1 MKEDYLISDNPLKA
15 ILVFSLPMMIGNF
28 FQQFYTMAD
37 SMIVGRF
44 IGEESLAAVG
54 ASYALT
60 TVFISIAIGGGAGAS
75 VLTSQAFGAGNGT
88 AVKESISVS
97 LISFLI
103 LSLVLG
109 ILGVIFTPKIIN
121 ALNTPANIRSDAI
134 AYLRIYLLGLPFL
147 FMYNILSSI
156 FNALGKSRIPL
167 YLLIFSSILNILL
180 DVIAVTALDM
190 GVSGA
195 AWATLIAQ
203 AVSAAISFHLLL
215 RTLRRIDGK
224 ISRMFSF
231 QTLRSMSA
239 IALPSILQQ
248 SVIAFGM
255 MLVQGV
261 VNGFGSE
268 VLAGY
273 SAAIR
278 VDSIATV
285 PTGAIGNAL
294 SSYTAQNIGARKEE
308 RIINGYHLSYF
319 LIIFFSALSCL
330 ILQLFNEK
338 IIALFLGSDGSL
350 EAYATG
356 IDYLRYLSWFYPILG
371 FAFITGGVLR
381 GAGTM
386 KLFTIASISNLTLR
400 VLGAVL
406 LASRYGVSII
416 WEVVPAGWAVYFGI
430 CLYAYRKGSWKRA
443 LN

>member
-44 IGEESLAAVG
+44 IGEEALAAVG

-75 VLTSQAFGAGNGT
+75 VLTSQAFGAGNGA

-308 RIINGYHLSYF
+308 RIIKGYHLSYF
-319 LIIFFSALSCL
+319 LIIFFSALICL

-338 IIALFLGSDGSL
+338 IIGLFLGSDGSL

-356 IDYLRYLSWFYPILG
+356 IAYLRYLSWFYPILG

-406 LASRYGVSII
+406 LASRYGASII

-430 CLYAYRKGSWKRA
+430 CLYAYRKGNWKRA

>member
-44 IGEESLAAVG
+44 IGEEALAAVG

-75 VLTSQAFGAGNGT
+75 VLTSQAFGAGNGA

-308 RIINGYHLSYF
+308 RII
-319 LIIFFSALSCL
+319 
-330 ILQLFNEK
+330 K
-338 IIALFLGSDGSL
+338 
-350 EAYATG
+350 
-356 IDYLRYLSWFYPILG
+356 
-371 FAFITGGVLR
+371 
-381 GAGTM
+381 
-386 KLFTIASISNLTLR
+386 
-400 VLGAVL
+400 
-406 LASRYGVSII
+406 
-416 WEVVPAGWAVYFGI
+416 
-430 CLYAYRKGSWKRA
+430 
-443 LN
+443 

>member
-44 IGEESLAAVG
+44 IGEEALAAVG
-54 ASYALT
+54 ASSALT

-75 VLTSQAFGAGNGT
+75 VLTSQAFGAGNGA

-308 RIINGYHLSYF
+308 RIIKGYHLSYF
-319 LIIFFSALSCL
+319 LIIFFSALICL

-338 IIALFLGSDGSL
+338 IIGLFLGSDGSL

-356 IDYLRYLSWFYPILG
+356 IAYLRYLSWFYPILG

-406 LASRYGVSII
+406 LASRYGASII

-430 CLYAYRKGSWKRA
+430 CLYAYRKGNWKRA

>member
-44 IGEESLAAVG
+44 IGEEALAAVG

-75 VLTSQAFGAGNGT
+75 VLTSQAFGAGNGA

-261 VNGFGSE
+261 VNAFGSE

-308 RIINGYHLSYF
+308 RIIKGYHLSYF
-319 LIIFFSALSCL
+319 LIIFFSALICL

-338 IIALFLGSDGSL
+338 IIGLFLGSDGSL

-356 IDYLRYLSWFYPILG
+356 IAYLRYLSWFYPILG

-430 CLYAYRKGSWKRA
+430 CLYAYRKGNWKRV

>member
-44 IGEESLAAVG
+44 IGEEALAAVG

-121 ALNTPANIRSDAI
+121 ALNTPANIRVDAI

-308 RIINGYHLSYF
+308 RIIKGYHLSYF
-319 LIIFFSALSCL
+319 LIIFFSALICL

-356 IDYLRYLSWFYPILG
+356 IAYLRYLSWFYPILG

-430 CLYAYRKGSWKRA
+430 CLYAYRKGNWKRV

>member
-44 IGEESLAAVG
+44 IGEEALAAVG

-75 VLTSQAFGAGNGT
+75 VLTSQAFGAGNGA

-109 ILGVIFTPKIIN
+109 ILGIIFTPKIIN

-308 RIINGYHLSYF
+308 RIIKGYHLSYF
-319 LIIFFSALSCL
+319 LIIFFSALICL

-338 IIALFLGSDGSL
+338 IIGLFLGSDGSL

-356 IDYLRYLSWFYPILG
+356 IAYLRYLSWFYPILG

-406 LASRYGVSII
+406 LASRYGASII

-430 CLYAYRKGSWKRA
+430 CLYAYRKGNWKRA

>member
-44 IGEESLAAVG
+44 IGEEALAAVG

-308 RIINGYHLSYF
+308 RIIKGYHLSYF
-319 LIIFFSALSCL
+319 LIIFFSALICL

>member
-44 IGEESLAAVG
+44 IGEEALAAVG

-75 VLTSQAFGAGNGT
+75 VLTSQAFGAGNGA

-308 RIINGYHLSYF
+308 RIIKGYHLSYF
-319 LIIFFSALSCL
+319 LIIFFSALICL

-338 IIALFLGSDGSL
+338 IIGLFLGSDGSL

-356 IDYLRYLSWFYPILG
+356 IAYLRYLSWFYPILG

-430 CLYAYRKGSWKRA
+430 CLYAYRKGNWKRA

>member
-44 IGEESLAAVG
+44 IGEEALAAVG

-75 VLTSQAFGAGNGT
+75 VLTSQAFGAGNGA

-308 RIINGYHLSYF
+308 RIIKGYHLSYF
-319 LIIFFSALSCL
+319 LIIFFSTLICL

-338 IIALFLGSDGSL
+338 IIGLFLGSDGSL

-356 IDYLRYLSWFYPILG
+356 IAYLRYLSWFYPILG

-430 CLYAYRKGSWKRA
+430 CLYAYRKGNWKRA

>member
-44 IGEESLAAVG
+44 IGEEALAAVG

-121 ALNTPANIRSDAI
+121 ALNTPANIRVDAI

-308 RIINGYHLSYF
+308 RIIKGYHLSYF
-319 LIIFFSALSCL
+319 LIIFFSALICL

-338 IIALFLGSDGSL
+338 IIGLFLGSDGSL

-356 IDYLRYLSWFYPILG
+356 IAYLRYLSWFYPILG

-430 CLYAYRKGSWKRA
+430 CLYAYRKGNWKRA

>member
-44 IGEESLAAVG
+44 IGEEALAAVG

-167 YLLIFSSILNILL
+167 YLLIFSSILNIIL

-308 RIINGYHLSYF
+308 RIIKGYHLSYF
-319 LIIFFSALSCL
+319 LIIFFSALICL

-430 CLYAYRKGSWKRA
+430 CLYAYRKGNWKRA

>member
-44 IGEESLAAVG
+44 IGEEALAAVG

-308 RIINGYHLSYF
+308 RIIKGYHLSYF
-319 LIIFFSALSCL
+319 LIIFFSALICL

-338 IIALFLGSDGSL
+338 IIGLFIGSDGSL

-356 IDYLRYLSWFYPILG
+356 IAYLRYLSWFYPILG

-430 CLYAYRKGSWKRA
+430 CLYAYRKGNWKRV

>member
-44 IGEESLAAVG
+44 IGEEALAAVG

-75 VLTSQAFGAGNGT
+75 VLTSQAFGAGNGA

-308 RIINGYHLSYF
+308 RIIKGYHLSYF
-319 LIIFFSALSCL
+319 LIIFFSALICL

-338 IIALFLGSDGSL
+338 IIGLFLGSDGSL

-356 IDYLRYLSWFYPILG
+356 IAYLRYLSWFYPILG

-381 GAGTM
+381 GAGAM

-430 CLYAYRKGSWKRA
+430 CLYAYRKGNWKRV

>member
-44 IGEESLAAVG
+44 IGEEALAAVG

-75 VLTSQAFGAGNGT
+75 VLTSQAFGAGNGA

-308 RIINGYHLSYF
+308 RIIKGYHLSYF
-319 LIIFFSALSCL
+319 LIIFFSALICL

-338 IIALFLGSDGSL
+338 IIGLFLGSDGSL

-356 IDYLRYLSWFYPILG
+356 NAYLRYLSWFYPILG
-371 FAFITGGVLR
+371 FAFITGGILR

-430 CLYAYRKGSWKRA
+430 CLYAYRKGNWKRA

>member
-44 IGEESLAAVG
+44 IGEEALAAVG

-75 VLTSQAFGAGNGT
+75 VLTSQAFGAGNGA

-308 RIINGYHLSYF
+308 RIIKGYHLSYF
-319 LIIFFSALSCL
+319 LIIFFSALICL
-330 ILQLFNEK
+330 ILHLFNEK
-338 IIALFLGSDGSL
+338 IIGLFLGSDGSL

-356 IDYLRYLSWFYPILG
+356 ITYLRYLSWFYPILG

-430 CLYAYRKGSWKRA
+430 CLYAYRKGNWKRV

>member
-44 IGEESLAAVG
+44 IGEEALAAVG

-308 RIINGYHLSYF
+308 RIIKGYHLSYF
-319 LIIFFSALSCL
+319 LIIFFSALICL

-338 IIALFLGSDGSL
+338 IIGLFLGSDGSL

-356 IDYLRYLSWFYPILG
+356 IAYLRYLSWFYPILG

-430 CLYAYRKGSWKRA
+430 CLYAYRKGNWKRA

>member
-44 IGEESLAAVG
+44 IGEEALAAVG

-75 VLTSQAFGAGNGT
+75 VLTSQAFGAGNGA

-308 RIINGYHLSYF
+308 RIIKGYHLSYF
-319 LIIFFSALSCL
+319 LIIFFSALICL

-338 IIALFLGSDGSL
+338 IIGLFLGSDGSL

-356 IDYLRYLSWFYPILG
+356 IAYLRYLSWFYPILG

-406 LASRYGVSII
+406 LASRYGASII

-430 CLYAYRKGSWKRA
+430 CLYAYRKGNWKRV

>member
-44 IGEESLAAVG
+44 IGEEALAAVG

-121 ALNTPANIRSDAI
+121 ALNTPANIRVDAI

-308 RIINGYHLSYF
+308 RIIKGYHLSYF
-319 LIIFFSALSCL
+319 LIIFFSALICL

-338 IIALFLGSDGSL
+338 IIGLFLGSDGSL

-356 IDYLRYLSWFYPILG
+356 IAYLRYLSWFYPILG

-430 CLYAYRKGSWKRA
+430 CLYAYRKGNWKRV

>member
-44 IGEESLAAVG
+44 IGEEALAAVG

-75 VLTSQAFGAGNGT
+75 VLTSQAFGAGNGA

-203 AVSAAISFHLLL
+203 AVSTAISFHLLL

-308 RIINGYHLSYF
+308 RIIKGYHLSYF
-319 LIIFFSALSCL
+319 LIISFSALICL

-338 IIALFLGSDGSL
+338 IIGLFLGSDGSL

-356 IDYLRYLSWFYPILG
+356 IAYLRYLSWFYPILG
-371 FAFITGGVLR
+371 LAFITGGVLR

-430 CLYAYRKGSWKRA
+430 CLYAYRKGNWKRV

>member
-44 IGEESLAAVG
+44 IGEEALAAVG

-121 ALNTPANIRSDAI
+121 ALNTPANIRVDAI

-308 RIINGYHLSYF
+308 RIIKGYHLSYF
-319 LIIFFSALSCL
+319 LIIFFSALICL

-406 LASRYGVSII
+406 LAPRYDVSII

-430 CLYAYRKGSWKRA
+430 CLYAYRKGNWKRA

>member
-44 IGEESLAAVG
+44 IGEEALAAVG

-75 VLTSQAFGAGNGT
+75 VLTSQAFGAGNGA

-308 RIINGYHLSYF
+308 RIIKGYHLSYF
-319 LIIFFSALSCL
+319 LIIFFSALICL

-338 IIALFLGSDGSL
+338 IIGLFLGSDGSL

-356 IDYLRYLSWFYPILG
+356 NAYLRYLSWFYPILG
-371 FAFITGGVLR
+371 FAFITGGILR

-406 LASRYGVSII
+406 LAPRYGASII

-430 CLYAYRKGSWKRA
+430 CLYAYRKGNWKRA

>member
-44 IGEESLAAVG
+44 IGEEALAAVG

-75 VLTSQAFGAGNGT
+75 VLTSQAFGAGNGA

-308 RIINGYHLSYF
+308 RIIKGYHLSYF
-319 LIIFFSALSCL
+319 LIIFFSALICL

-338 IIALFLGSDGSL
+338 IIGLFLGSDGSL

-356 IDYLRYLSWFYPILG
+356 NAYLRYLSWFYPILG
-371 FAFITGGVLR
+371 FAFITGGILR

-406 LASRYGVSII
+406 LASRYGASII

-430 CLYAYRKGSWKRA
+430 CLYAYRKGNWKRA

>member
-44 IGEESLAAVG
+44 IGEEDLAAVG

-75 VLTSQAFGAGNGT
+75 VLTSQAFGAGNGA

-203 AVSAAISFHLLL
+203 AVSTAISFHLLL

-308 RIINGYHLSYF
+308 RIIKGYHLSYF
-319 LIIFFSALSCL
+319 LIISFSALICL

-338 IIALFLGSDGSL
+338 IIGLFLGSDGSL

-356 IDYLRYLSWFYPILG
+356 IAYLRYLSWFYPILG
-371 FAFITGGVLR
+371 LAFITGGVLR

-430 CLYAYRKGSWKRA
+430 CLYAYRKGNWKRV